1 MQCTDALTGNQIV
14 LRADLIFKI
23 EEYTNEAG
31 PSCRRIQFI
40 DGAVEYIAD
49 TMNELLDA
57 IVNIQDV

>member
-31 PSCRRIQFI
+31 LSCRRIQFI
-40 DGAVEYIAD
+40 DGSVEYIAD